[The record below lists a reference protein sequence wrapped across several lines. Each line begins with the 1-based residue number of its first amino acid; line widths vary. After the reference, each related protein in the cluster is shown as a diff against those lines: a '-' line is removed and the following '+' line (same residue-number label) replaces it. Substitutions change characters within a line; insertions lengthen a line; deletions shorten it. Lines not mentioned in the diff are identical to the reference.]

1 MSIAFYITTHGIRAV
16 TFEIE
21 TISKKKK
28 FIINRVNIYIYLYG
42 RYTFS
47 EACFILETKKKK
59 HLTIFDL
66 RVNLFYIRR
75 TKLTLRKYQKCRFIE
90 ANCELLCIDANN
102 KCEIINNP
110 M

>member
-59 HLTIFDL
+59 
-66 RVNLFYIRR
+66 
-75 TKLTLRKYQKCRFIE
+75 TLDNFRLARQLVLYSK
-90 ANCELLCIDANN
+90 N
-102 KCEIINNP
+102 KAHSSKISKVSLY
-110 M
+110 